1 MKFYKF
7 AHVVI
12 SILGAGDDTASITNL
27 FETSEVAAAA
37 AKTIQKVKVAIFS
50 AVIEDPKN

>member
-50 AVIEDPKN
+50 AVIEDP